1 MRSTRLW
8 GALLVAILATAA
20 QCFDR
25 VCERT
30 LGTSLGCISLLL
42 IVGLITS
49 CIRQVSIMHCRFHA
63 LPSGLSVSMLA
74 HVAMVSI
81 PCVDILT

>member
-1 MRSTRLW
+1 M
-8 GALLVAILATAA
+8 AILATAA

-49 CIRQVSIMHCRFHA
+49 CIRQVSVMHCRYHA
-63 LPSGLSVSMLA
+63 LLSELSVSMLA
-74 HVAMVSI
+74 HVSVM
-81 PCVDILT
+81 LW